1 VMADGRAPSELQRP
15 ADIRL
20 GVVVVNY
27 RSSALL
33 AANLERIDRGAIPS
47 STTVVVDNFSTAAER
62 DAVRQLAHRRDWLL
76 EEPDSNLG
84 FGAGVNRGVRR
95 AAEAGCNAFLLL
107 NPDVVISPTTVSA
120 LVGAVP
126 GHPHTALSPRL
137 DMPDGSHGFDGARL
151 DLRTGLTSYRAGHG
165 DVGSDR
171 WLTAACLLLTRCC
184 WDLVGGFDEDYF
196 LYWEDVDLTQR
207 LLRAGGELQVLH
219 DVVAVH
225 AVGGTQGS
233 DGKSTTCCRYM
244 CRNRLLFACGHV
256 GPRAR
261 LRWLWSAPRYAWR
274 IARSEL
280 RRPSRAAATV
290 VGTVEGTALVVRS
303 LAKDAVRWSRD
314 RRAHVP
320 AG

>member
-1 VMADGRAPSELQRP
+1 MRSTVMADGRAPSELQPP

-27 RSSALL
+27 QSSALL

-62 DAVRQLAHRRDWLL
+62 DAVRRLAHRREWLL

-107 NPDVVISPTTVSA
+107 NPDVVISPTTISA

-151 DLRTGLTSYRAGHG
+151 DLRTGLTSYRAGQG

-207 LLRAGGELQVLH
+207 LLRPAESFRCSMTSSPCTPSAARKVRT
-219 DVVAVH
+219 A
-225 AVGGTQGS
+225 S
-233 DGKSTTCCRYM
+233 R
-244 CRNRLLFACGHV
+244 
-256 GPRAR
+256 PRA
-261 LRWLWSAPRYAWR
+261 AGTCAGTGCC
-274 IARSEL
+274 
-280 RRPSRAAATV
+280 SRAATSDLELACAGCGLRLATP
-290 VGTVEGTALVVRS
+290 GGS
-303 LAKDAVRWSRD
+303 
-314 RRAHVP
+314 P
-320 AG
+320 